1 MRAQQTQRCPGFLLE
16 PRKALKWRIVR
27 EFGWTPD
34 YYDSLSVKTRDE
46 VVGFLGYEAYE
57 AKRKA
62 NMKGGG

>member
-1 MRAQQTQRCPGFLLE
+1 
-16 PRKALKWRIVR
+16 LKWRIVR

-57 AKRKA
+57 DKRRA

>member
-1 MRAQQTQRCPGFLLE
+1 
-16 PRKALKWRIVR
+16 LKWRIVR